1 MTDVGKAHLKN
12 LSVLRKATKLIDREL
27 NLSIRGK
34 NEFKEQIYLRI
45 LLLLWMTW
53 AECKLNTLLTV
64 PPQVSDVDRKYINE
78 NAKSEIDR
86 WLLLLELF
94 IRRRY
99 LDDNRKKPLDR
110 LTLGHTAF
118 TRYSTVREMIERIS
132 TYIEIRNRLAHGQ
145 WHIALNSNL
154 NAENPQITQSIWK
167 ITKTDILVLKRHL
180 IVLGAII
187 NDLISSK
194 SAFENGFDR
203 YLKQLDKAIKQF
215 EGRMDEFRKF
225 LLFKPYYRPIA
236 WDIIQSETE

>member
-1 MTDVGKAHLKN
+1 MIDIGKAHLKN
-12 LSVLRKATKLIDREL
+12 LNALRKATKLIDREL

-34 NEFKEQIYLRI
+34 NEFKEQIYLRL

-64 PPQVSDVDRKYINE
+64 LPQVSDDDRKYVDK
-78 NAKSEIDR
+78 NAKSEAGR

-94 IRRRY
+94 FRRRY
-99 LDDNRKKPLDR
+99 LGDNQKKPLDR

-118 TRYSTVREMIERIS
+118 TRYSTIRDMIERIGI
-132 TYIEIRNRLAHGQ
+132 YIEIRNRLAHGQ

-154 NAENPQITQSIWK
+154 SAENPQITQSIWR

-180 IVLGAII
+180 IVLGAIM

-194 SAFENGFDR
+194 NAFESGFDQ

-215 EGRMDEFRKF
+215 EGRMDEFREF
-225 LLFKPYYRPIA
+225 LLSKPYYRPIA
-236 WDIIQSETE
+236 WDKIQSDTE